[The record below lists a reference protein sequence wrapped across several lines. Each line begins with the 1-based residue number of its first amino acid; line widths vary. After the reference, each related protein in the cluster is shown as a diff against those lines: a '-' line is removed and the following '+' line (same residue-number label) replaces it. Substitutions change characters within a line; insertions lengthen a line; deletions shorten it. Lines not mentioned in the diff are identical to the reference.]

1 MVIAFAYSKYY
12 THLEV
17 RIVRPLR
24 RYRTRTLMP
33 VSALCNQSSAAPL
46 IRRACRSL
54 SETVGQPMT
63 LIRVLVPAS
72 PAHPAVA
79 GALSEGR
86 NLS

>member
-24 RYRTRTLMP
+24 RYRTNSDACERAVQP
-33 VSALCNQSSAAPL
+33 IVSRPL

-79 GALSEGR
+79 GA
-86 NLS
+86 